1 MEHPLHHLWFILHLK
16 LKLTEYGKAKKLL
29 TVNSIQVEK
38 EIAWENDI
46 KSKSIYF
53 RDPAGNLVEFITRNY
68 WHVID

>member
-1 MEHPLHHLWFILHLK
+1 MEHPLHHLWFILHLR
-16 LKLTEYGKAKKLL
+16 LKAAEYGKAKKLL
-29 TVNSIQVEK
+29 TDNSIQVEK

>member
-1 MEHPLHHLWFILHLK
+1 MEHPLHHLWFILHLR
-16 LKLTEYGKAKKLL
+16 LKRTEYGKAKKLL

-53 RDPAGNLVEFITRNY
+53 KILLATLSNSLLEIIGM
-68 WHVID
+68 

>member
-1 MEHPLHHLWFILHLK
+1 MVHIAFEIDGA
-16 LKLTEYGKAKKLL
+16 EYGKAKKLL
-29 TVNSIQVEK
+29 KDNSIQVEK